1 MTSPGSGP
9 LRAARG
15 LVLAAVVVGLSLL
28 SHDLAGGSRPGTVPL
43 VVLAALSA
51 VAVRPLTRREVGLPR
66 LLALLGVGQVVM
78 HVVLERSAELSATA
92 TASTHAHDGPVATAT
107 MLAAHAVATV
117 VLALVLRHG
126 DALLWRLWS
135 WLSGRQAPGRPRPVV
150 VGRVVPLA
158 RGCLPTPRR
167 APVPGAVGGRA
178 PPAVA

>member
-1 MTSPGSGP
+1 MTSPGSGR

-28 SHDLAGGSRPGTVPL
+28 SHELAGGSRPDVVPL

-66 LLALLGVGQVVM
+66 LLALLGAGQVVL
-78 HVVLERSAELSATA
+78 HVVLERSAELSPTA
-92 TASTHAHDGPVATAT
+92 TASAHAHDGPAATMT

-117 VLALVLRHG
+117 VVALVLRHG
-126 DALLWRLWS
+126 DAVLWRLWT
-135 WLSGRQAPGRPRPVV
+135 WLTRRRVPEAPRAVV
-150 VGRVVPLA
+150 VPVRPLPRRV
-158 RGCLPTPRR
+158 LPSVRR

-178 PPAVA
+178 PPASA